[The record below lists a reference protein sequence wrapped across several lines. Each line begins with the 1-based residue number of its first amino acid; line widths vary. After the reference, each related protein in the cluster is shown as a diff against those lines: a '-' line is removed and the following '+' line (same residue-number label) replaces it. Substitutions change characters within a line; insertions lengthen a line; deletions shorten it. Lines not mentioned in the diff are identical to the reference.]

1 MIKTYCKKSKQQNN
15 LHKRATMILLLED
28 EIVLCEM
35 VEEFLISKGFEVHSV
50 DNADDALEEAMSGKY
65 ELFIFD
71 VKVPL
76 GNGFSILQELRRH
89 KIQTPAIFT
98 TSLNTIADLQEGY
111 ESGCDDYL
119 KKPFDLEELHLRVQ
133 KLLGKNAK
141 ESVDFGNGVRFDMVQ
156 KLLYKGN
163 ALLPL
168 TNKENELLA
177 MLIENKGQYLTLEEI
192 SYRLWGY
199 EEPSFTSLRVYIKN
213 IRQQI
218 GKDCIHTKRGLGYC
232 YE

>member
-1 MIKTYCKKSKQQNN
+1 
-15 LHKRATMILLLED
+15 MILLLED

-35 VEEFLISKGFEVHSV
+35 IEEFLISKGFEVYSV
-50 DNADDALEEAMSGKY
+50 DNADDALEQAMSGKY

-76 GNGFSILQELRRH
+76 GNGFSILQELRSH
-89 KIQTPAIFT
+89 KITTPAIFT

-119 KKPFDLEELHLRVQ
+119 KKPFDLEELYLRIQ
-133 KLLGKNAK
+133 KLLGKKGNEAI
-141 ESVDFGNGVRFDMVQ
+141 DFGNGVKFDMNQ
-156 KLLYKGN
+156 KLLYRGDS
-163 ALLPL
+163 LLPL

-199 EEPSFTSLRVYIKN
+199 EEPSFASLRVYIKN